1 MIEHNY
7 MALMTQSYVNLMT
20 TQDYVISALIVAI
33 ILGLAIANF
42 IRVDR
47 KRLKK

>member
-1 MIEHNY
+1 MMTNNY
-7 MALMTQSYVNLMT
+7 INVMT

-33 ILGLAIANF
+33 MLTLAIANF

-47 KRLKK
+47 KRMKK